1 MATAN
6 VNPTRMELTRL
17 KKRLVTARRGHKLL
31 KDKRDELMRQFLEAV
46 RENKRIRREVEA
58 KLETA
63 NQHMSA
69 ARSLM
74 SNEAIAVAMM
84 YHKQSMTLDVSD
96 KNVMSVKVPVFKPQF
111 KTSDEGDIYP
121 YGYATTPIDLDD
133 AILALSD
140 ILPDIIALAEIEKKC
155 QLMASEI
162 EKTRRR
168 VNALE
173 HVMIPDYEEKIRYIT
188 MKLDESE
195 RSATTRLMK
204 VKDMMVEK
212 NIRERIERDKELFG
226 EDFAEDE

>member
-46 RENKRIRREVEA
+46 RENKRIRREVET

-111 KTSDEGDIYP
+111 KTADEGDIYP